1 MVSELEVHS
10 LSNLGLTLFN
20 GFVLKFF
27 DMAALDA
34 HQVIMMIAAVQFE
47 DRVAALKMVTHD
59 QAGGLKLGQHPI
71 DGRKPNLFTIRDEG
85 FENFF
90 RAEVLALFAPP
101 FKNI

>member
-1 MVSELEVHS
+1 
-10 LSNLGLTLFN
+10 
-20 GFVLKFF
+20 
-27 DMAALDA
+27 MAALDA
-34 HQVIMMIAAVQFE
+34 HQVIMMITTVQFE

-59 QAGGLKLGQHPI
+59 EAGGLKLSQHPI

-90 RAEVLALFAPP
+90 RAKVLALFATP